1 MKEVNTDAAAS
12 IMSTLRQ
19 CYDENRSTVTQVIVT
34 EESNARGDAVEVVE
48 EIEVEA
54 KDLDVTPEIIDEDAL
69 RDDVSVDE
77 IDEEAD
83 EVENVDQDGGLVVEL
98 VEKDNVKQ
106 IQKGQAAHQECK
118 KQKNHALRMHIQ
130 CHKANVG
137 SITFKEEV
145 PSNFLIN
152 PSFHRVLKM

>member
-19 CYDENRSTVTQVIVT
+19 CYDENRSTVTQVIVLT

-54 KDLDVTPEIIDEDAL
+54 EDLDVTPENIDEDAL

-83 EVENVDQDGGLVVEL
+83 EVENVDQEIFNKSAVTDVWTRGREL

-106 IQKGQAAHQECK
+106 MRKGRAARQERK

-130 CHKANVG
+130 RHKAN
-137 SITFKEEV
+137 
-145 PSNFLIN
+145 
-152 PSFHRVLKM
+152 M